1 MTYTFSFNDL
11 LFMCQGAVIT
21 FLLTIV
27 SGAIGTFLGFIIG
40 WGRSVNNKILYYTLG
55 VYIDVVRTIPLIL
68 QFVLFNSFMAIMG
81 YPMSPFI
88 SGIITLSLYISGY
101 VSEVVTAGIKSVPIV
116 TRNSAR
122 GLGMSYM
129 QDFINI
135 VIPIG
140 VKNILPSWVGLM
152 LGLMKDTSLIAVM
165 GATPPELLRSSQIII
180 NRIHE
185 PIFILLGAGV
195 FYYVMCYSITRL
207 ADVYESKE
215 KRKMVEIR

>member
-55 VYIDVVRTIPLIL
+55 VYIDIVRTIPLIL

>member
-55 VYIDVVRTIPLIL
+55 VYIDIVRTIPLIL

-207 ADVYESKE
+207 ADIYENKE
-215 KRKMVEIR
+215 KRKMAEIR

>member
-11 LFMCQGAVIT
+11 IFMFQGAVIT

-27 SGAIGTFLGFIIG
+27 SGAIGTFLGFMIG

-101 VSEVVTAGIKSVPIV
+101 VSEVITAGIKSVPIV
-116 TRNSAR
+116 TRKSAR
-122 GLGMSYM
+122 GLGMTYM
-129 QDFINI
+129 QDFINV

-140 VKNILPSWVGLM
+140 VKNVLPSWVGLM